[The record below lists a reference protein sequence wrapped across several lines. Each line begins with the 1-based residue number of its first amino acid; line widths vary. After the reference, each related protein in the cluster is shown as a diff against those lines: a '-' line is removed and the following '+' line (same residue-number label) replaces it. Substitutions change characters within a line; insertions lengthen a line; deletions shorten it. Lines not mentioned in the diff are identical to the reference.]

1 MNLRFPRFPHTRA
14 AAAVSALVLLAAP
27 APAQSP
33 GGPVPLSVVER
44 KLLPGAYVDSLEGA
58 QWAAAEGAR
67 AVPSLERMLL
77 RAPSYA
83 ERAETSAFPFN
94 AVWALGRIPGPR
106 SAAALGRVRAAAKD
120 PGLRTMVGHALA
132 AHRLRAQKGAACGV
146 FGRGSLPQL
155 YAEAST
161 ASRVLQTLPQGQ
173 AVRVLRENVVN
184 EKEEGPR
191 GGPTEF
197 DRVSLLPSGRTGYVQ
212 RVGDLF
218 PSFY

>member
-1 MNLRFPRFPHTRA
+1 
-14 AAAVSALVLLAAP
+14 
-27 APAQSP
+27 
-33 GGPVPLSVVER
+33 VER

-58 QWAAAEGAR
+58 QWAASEGVR
-67 AVPSLERMLL
+67 AVPALERMLL

-94 AVWALGRIPGPR
+94 AVWALGRIPGAQ
-106 SAAALGRVRAAAKD
+106 SAAALGRVRAATKD
-120 PGLRTMVGHALA
+120 QDLRAMIGHALT

-146 FGRGSLPQL
+146 FGRGSLPEL
-155 YAEAST
+155 YAAPST
-161 ASRVLQTLPQGQ
+161 GSRVLQALPQGQ
-173 AVRVLRENVVN
+173 AVRVLKEHLVN
-184 EKEEGPR
+184 DKEEGPR

-212 RVGDLF
+212 RTGDLF